1 MLMVGLTRPSE
12 FIPDSSKI
20 IWKESS
26 LSEFS
31 VSVISRCLARVNV
44 YLNESNDIRLN
55 IPDGQVA
62 WPMSSEVIP
71 IAAAFNLHVFLF
83 V

>member
-1 MLMVGLTRPSE
+1 MILN
-12 FIPDSSKI
+12 
-20 IWKESS
+20 
-26 LSEFS
+26 
-31 VSVISRCLARVNV
+31 CLARVNV
-44 YLNESNDIRLN
+44 YLNESNDFRLN
-55 IPDGQVA
+55 VPHGQVA